1 MAWAAFPDTRRSTS
15 APVFLFSFVPGML
28 MNKIRKES
36 TNRVPKL
43 NIEPWPLQAVSLLA
57 SNIDS
62 SVKKKDKPIPRNAR
76 SRKVGWMVLLPL
88 TYKASKEKK
97 GSVGMRS
104 LTCTRSKAGT
114 ILHKPLLSSLASTSR
129 LR

>member
-28 MNKIRKES
+28 IHKIRKES

-57 SNIDS
+57 YNIDSFTS

-97 GSVGMRS
+97 GSAV
-104 LTCTRSKAGT
+104 CA
-114 ILHKPLLSSLASTSR
+114 A
-129 LR
+129 

>member
-15 APVFLFSFVPGML
+15 APVFLFSFVPFLIGML

-57 SNIDS
+57 SNIDYFTS
-62 SVKKKDKPIPRNAR
+62 SVKKKISPFPEMPE
-76 SRKVGWMVLLPL
+76 V
-88 TYKASKEKK
+88 EK
-97 GSVGMRS
+97 
-104 LTCTRSKAGT
+104 
-114 ILHKPLLSSLASTSR
+114 
-129 LR
+129 